1 MAVDECFTIAEINVP
16 ARIKISTYSMEKIK
30 SIITLIQSET
40 CNFISGDRTM
50 NKDESRKQK
59 TSIGKRLINT
69 PVIFPI
75 KNEILLL

>member
-1 MAVDECFTIAEINVP
+1 
-16 ARIKISTYSMEKIK
+16 MENTNR
-30 SIITLIQSET
+30 IITLIQSEI

-50 NKDESRKQK
+50 NKADSRKQK